1 MLNIS
6 NKFKQH
12 ISKDNTNLFPLV
24 IIDPDNNPIRLS
36 TNSITSDD
44 EFYAPLILN
53 VNALRESINI
63 KKYNHKINK
72 VSVYITDRKYDNKK
86 FSDTVE
92 NISISFQSFMIN
104 R

>member
-6 NKFKQH
+6 DNFKRQ
-12 ISKDNTNLFPLV
+12 ISKDNTNLYPLV

-36 TNSITSDD
+36 TNSITKDGKY
-44 EFYAPLILN
+44 YAPIVLN

-63 KKYNHKINK
+63 KKYNHKTNK

-86 FSDTVE
+86 LLYLS
-92 NISISFQSFMIN
+92 
-104 R
+104 